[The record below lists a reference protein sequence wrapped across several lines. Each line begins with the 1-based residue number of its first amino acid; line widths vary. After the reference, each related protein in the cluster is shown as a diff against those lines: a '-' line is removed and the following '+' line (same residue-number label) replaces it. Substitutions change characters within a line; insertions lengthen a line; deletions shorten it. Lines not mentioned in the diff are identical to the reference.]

1 MLPVTTLF
9 EEWTINVSYWH
20 YWLSLNEQA
29 IKPMHEARSNIEIA
43 AALSRA
49 MNRKEA
55 GSCTFPQEVDGKE
68 WMAKECNKGIYD
80 LFGIPGWEALRQGPV
95 KAKRK
100 SSAAWPEGTFKT
112 PSGKYEFKSDL
123 CAKNGFKALP
133 EFVEGRKANGPFRLL
148 TPHVQFGLHSQFINL
163 DWMENF
169 YPEPYV
175 YIHPKAAQERG
186 IRDMGMVKVFNGIGE
201 VRLRARLSANV
212 AADCLVM
219 YEAWFRKLDFNVQNL
234 VDDCPSDMGAMKTG
248 SPGVAIHDQFA
259 DVIAVSGGLA

>member
-1 MLPVTTLF
+1 M
-9 EEWTINVSYWH
+9 
-20 YWLSLNEQA
+20 
-29 IKPMHEARSNIEIA
+29 
-43 AALSRA
+43 
-49 MNRKEA
+49 
-55 GSCTFPQEVDGKE
+55 
-68 WMAKECNKGIYD
+68 
-80 LFGIPGWEALRQGPV
+80 
-95 KAKRK
+95 
-100 SSAAWPEGTFKT
+100 
-112 PSGKYEFKSDL
+112 
-123 CAKNGFKALP
+123 
-133 EFVEGRKANGPFRLL
+133 EGRKANGPFRLL

-201 VRLRARLSANV
+201 VRLRARLSTNV
-212 AADCLVM
+212 ATDCLVM

-259 DVIAVSGGLA
+259 DVVAVSGGLA